1 MSEATDRPADD
12 DAWAKACAEDLAA
25 ERARRTERNAAG
37 GSGSGTG
44 TAAEELFKL
53 FEAVADKVSGLNN
66 PLFGT
71 AAQGAVRQF
80 VNQAK
85 SAAKP
90 VIERNPE
97 VFDHLAAAGSELLAA
112 YRTAVEGHERR
123 WTRGDTTGD
132 HTEQP
137 RHPDQGPARDSAG
150 DRGRDPRDD
159 GFGDGFGD
167 GNGDGNGDG
176 LGPSGRIDLD

>member
-1 MSEATDRPADD
+1 MSEATDRPTDD

-25 ERARRTERNAAG
+25 EKERLRGQDGTRAGT
-37 GSGSGTG
+37 TG

-53 FEAVADKVSGLNN
+53 FDAVADKVSGLNN
-66 PLFGT
+66 PLLGV

-85 SAAKP
+85 SAAQP

-112 YRTAVEGHERR
+112 YRSAVGDHEAR
-123 WTRGDTTGD
+123 WTRD
-132 HTEQP
+132 EPPAP
-137 RHPDQGPARDSAG
+137 RRES
-150 DRGRDPRDD
+150 DPRDE
-159 GFGDGFGD
+159 
-167 GNGDGNGDG
+167 
-176 LGPSGRIDLD
+176 GPDAGPAERIDLD

>member
-1 MSEATDRPADD
+1 MSEATDRPTDD

-25 ERARRTERNAAG
+25 EKERLRGQEQAAAD
-37 GSGSGTG
+37 GTG

-66 PLFGT
+66 PLFGV

-80 VNQAK
+80 VDQAK
-85 SAAKP
+85 TAAKP

-112 YRTAVEGHERR
+112 YRSAVEGHERR
-123 WTRGDTTGD
+123 WTRGEPPAPRQASHDRDT
-132 HTEQP
+132 
-137 RHPDQGPARDSAG
+137 
-150 DRGRDPRDD
+150 RDD
-159 GFGDGFGD
+159 GPDE
-167 GNGDGNGDG
+167 
-176 LGPSGRIDLD
+176 GPSERIDLD

>member
-1 MSEATDRPADD
+1 MSEATDRPTDD

-25 ERARRTERNAAG
+25 EKERLRGQGAG
-37 GSGSGTG
+37 TGAGGTG

-53 FEAVADKVSGLNN
+53 FEAVADKVSALNN
-66 PLFGT
+66 PAFGA

-85 SAAKP
+85 TAAKP

-112 YRTAVEGHERR
+112 YRSAVEGHERR
-123 WTRGDTTGD
+123 WTRG
-132 HTEQP
+132 EPPAP
-137 RHPDQGPARDSAG
+137 RKES
-150 DRGRDPRDD
+150 DPRDE
-159 GFGDGFGD
+159 GP
-167 GNGDGNGDG
+167 GNG
-176 LGPSGRIDLD
+176 PTQRIDLD

>member
-1 MSEATDRPADD
+1 MSEATDRPTDD

-25 ERARRTERNAAG
+25 EQERRRARQG
-37 GSGSGTG
+37 GTDAGTG

-66 PLFGT
+66 PLLGA

-85 SAAKP
+85 AAAKP
-90 VIERNPE
+90 VVERNPE

-112 YRTAVEGHERR
+112 YRSAVEGHERR
-123 WTRGDTTGD
+123 WTRDEPAAGAG
-132 HTEQP
+132 
-137 RHPDQGPARDSAG
+137 PDGPSGERPSG
-150 DRGRDPRDD
+150 DRPSGDRSDPRD
-159 GFGDGFGD
+159 GGGS
-167 GNGDGNGDG
+167 
-176 LGPSGRIDLD
+176 GPTQRIDLD

>member
-1 MSEATDRPADD
+1 MSEATDRPHDAPVDD
-12 DAWAKACAEDLAA
+12 EAWAEACAEDLAA
-25 ERARRTERNAAG
+25 EKERRRARDAG
-37 GSGSGTG
+37 AGAGTG

-66 PLFGT
+66 PLITG

-85 SAAKP
+85 TAAQP

-112 YRTAVEGHERR
+112 YRSAVEGHERR
-123 WTRGDTTGD
+123 WTRD
-132 HTEQP
+132 E
-137 RHPDQGPARDSAG
+137 RAG
-150 DRGRDPRDD
+150 GARGRDASAGTEGGAAPGTDRRED
-159 GFGDGFGD
+159 GGADG
-167 GNGDGNGDG
+167 
-176 LGPSGRIDLD
+176 PAERIDLD

>member
-1 MSEATDRPADD
+1 MSEATDRPNDD

-25 ERARRTERNAAG
+25 EQARHRAEQGVG
-37 GSGSGTG
+37 GGATG

-53 FEAVADKVSGLNN
+53 FEAVADKVSALNN
-66 PLFGT
+66 PLLGE

-85 SAAKP
+85 TAAKP

-112 YRTAVEGHERR
+112 YRSAVEGHERR
-123 WTRGDTTGD
+123 WTRD
-132 HTEQP
+132 EPPAP
-137 RHPDQGPARDSAG
+137 RQAPREENDP
-150 DRGRDPRDD
+150 RDPRDD
-159 GFGDGFGD
+159 GPGT
-167 GNGDGNGDG
+167 
-176 LGPSGRIDLD
+176 GPNERIDLD